1 MRSTNEYIR
10 VFGLGLIGLS
20 LNAWAQTMTVDDA
33 IESAKKKKSQPAVA
47 KAEALPTAL
56 LPTWVNP
63 ITPPL
68 QSQPKL
74 WSIKGI
80 NGEYTAEII
89 QGQTIHTVKLATGAR
104 FQQWEVMAFDSDS
117 VTLTEHGSHPKS
129 SKAST
134 SRKTEAKAPLKLYV
148 AARGHSISPYR
159 IPAENDIN
167 TPQRQA
173 AAELPAAAAP
183 APAKY

>member
-1 MRSTNEYIR
+1 MRSTNEYIC
-10 VFGLGLIGLS
+10 VFGFSLMGLS
-20 LNAWAQTMTVDDA
+20 LNALAQTLTVDDA

-56 LPTWVNP
+56 LPAGVSLT
-63 ITPPL
+63 TPPW

-89 QGQTIHTVKLATGAR
+89 HGQTIHSVKLVTGAR

-117 VTLTEHGSHPKS
+117 VTLAEHGSS
-129 SKAST
+129 SKPSHASP
-134 SRKTEAKAPLKLYV
+134 SRKKPVKAPLKLQV
-148 AARGHSISPYR
+148 AARGLSIAPYR
-159 IPAENDIN
+159 ISADSVIN

-173 AAELPAAAAP
+173 AAELPAP
-183 APAKY
+183 SPSPAKN

>member
-1 MRSTNEYIR
+1 MRYTNEYIC
-10 VFGLGLIGLS
+10 VFGFILMSLS
-20 LNAWAQTMTVDDA
+20 LNAWAQSLTVDDA

-56 LPTWVNP
+56 LPTGINP
-63 ITPPL
+63 TTLPW

-89 QGQTIHTVKLATGAR
+89 HGQTIHSVKLITGAR
-104 FQQWEVMAFDSDS
+104 FQQWEVIAFDSDS
-117 VTLTEHGSHPKS
+117 VTLAERGSSPKPS
-129 SKAST
+129 HASPSK
-134 SRKTEAKAPLKLYV
+134 KNPIKAPLKLQV
-148 AARGHSISPYR
+148 AARGLSITPYR
-159 IPAENDIN
+159 IPAESVIN

-173 AAELPAAAAP
+173 AADLPAP
-183 APAKY
+183 SPSPAKN